1 MPIITTLPGEEKT
14 ENIIIL
20 NLQGAGEKKNKKPK
34 KTKPHLR
41 LLPPRSH

>member
-20 NLQGAGEKKNKKPK
+20 DLQGAGEKKKKKKPK
-34 KTKPHLR
+34 SKNPHLR
-41 LLPPRSH
+41 LLPPHH